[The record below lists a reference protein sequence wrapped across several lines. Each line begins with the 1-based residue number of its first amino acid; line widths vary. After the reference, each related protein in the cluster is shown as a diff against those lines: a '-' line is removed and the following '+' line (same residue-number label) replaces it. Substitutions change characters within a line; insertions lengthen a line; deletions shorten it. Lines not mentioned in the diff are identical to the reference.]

1 MKGEIP
7 QIYSDLL
14 TRFKCNYPRVMNI
27 KDIHNILLLTDHHL
41 SFLEEHV
48 ASIMYLYRYPDE
60 KEVAYE
66 LGRVIPRS
74 PIDISFLTLQLPHV
88 QSHLSTQVLVNLSST
103 RNLNQLFASMDQE
116 QHEDDLRRR
125 YDQMNRNINCYIEDK
140 YKDYLSRTN
149 QRPCKD
155 GRIVSFTMVELG
167 EMPKASLPLPL
178 TFVVLTPDDVLKDF
192 QRDVDK
198 AVDENRLVPSAVQF
212 KQRNEHGFDF
222 DLDDV

>member
-1 MKGEIP
+1 
-7 QIYSDLL
+7 
-14 TRFKCNYPRVMNI
+14 
-27 KDIHNILLLTDHHL
+27 
-41 SFLEEHV
+41 
-48 ASIMYLYRYPDE
+48 
-60 KEVAYE
+60 
-66 LGRVIPRS
+66 
-74 PIDISFLTLQLPHV
+74 
-88 QSHLSTQVLVNLSST
+88 
-103 RNLNQLFASMDQE
+103 MDQE

-198 AVDENRLVPSAVQF
+198 AVSIHIVC
-212 KQRNEHGFDF
+212 
-222 DLDDV
+222 